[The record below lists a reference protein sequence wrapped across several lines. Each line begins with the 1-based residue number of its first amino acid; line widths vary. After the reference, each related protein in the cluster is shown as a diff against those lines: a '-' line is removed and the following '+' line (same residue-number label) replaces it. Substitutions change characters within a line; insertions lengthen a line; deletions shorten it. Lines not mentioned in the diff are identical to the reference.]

1 MIIICN
7 NDTKNK
13 LLEKYIL
20 EFISFKN
27 YKLFGI
33 DFEFNRDRNKGA
45 NMRKI
50 ALCQINFVK
59 NNKSDIFLFYPPNI
73 KKEIFKLLLLC
84 DCYKIFHGAE
94 SLDLPYLFDN
104 IIEDKDKIKFCNKL
118 VDTRYLCEYYNSKMN
133 ITNIR
138 CRIYDLLLGLKVI
151 NKQKYDELMK
161 NDKMMGNIWEIDIDI
176 TKDKFIKNKELI
188 KYCIYDVV
196 YLPQLFDKFKTLLP
210 MNIINIIIDLGCSAF
225 IMRYENKLDS
235 LYTELS
241 KYNLHKYDDYNY
253 NDFYI
258 AVFEWAM
265 TDDIIYNLYQ
275 INYFRK
281 YIELN
286 IKSLLYKTIDS
297 QISIYKEFILN
308 DLLIKYIKEM
318 C

>member
-1 MIIICN
+1 LGESQII
-7 NDTKNK
+7 
-13 LLEKYIL
+13 
-20 EFISFKN
+20 
-27 YKLFGI
+27 
-33 DFEFNRDRNKGA
+33 
-45 NMRKI
+45 
-50 ALCQINFVK
+50 
-59 NNKSDIFLFYPPNI
+59 
-73 KKEIFKLLLLC
+73 
-84 DCYKIFHGAE
+84 
-94 SLDLPYLFDN
+94 
-104 IIEDKDKIKFCNKL
+104 
-118 VDTRYLCEYYNSKMN
+118 VDVLADQEGFPLT
-133 ITNIR
+133 IP
-138 CRIYDLLLGLKVI
+138 LGLKVI

-196 YLPQLFDKFKTLLP
+196 YLPQLFNKFKTLLP

-225 IMRYENKLDS
+225 IMRYENKLDL

-241 KYNLHKYDDYNY
+241 KHNLHKYDDYNY
-253 NDFYI
+253 NYNDLYI

-297 QISIYKEFILN
+297 QIIIYKEFILN